1 MAYTTID
8 NPELFFQCKLYAG
21 NDSGQSITLDG
32 SEDMSPNMVWI
43 KDRGGTDPHGLYDS
57 VRGAL
62 KQLRVN
68 LSNEERTLAGSLTSF
83 DSDGF
88 TVGNDD
94 GTNDTGHNFVSW
106 NWKAGTSASGN
117 TSGQGTA
124 KSYSSSSNST
134 SGFSIVKYVGNGTAN
149 HAIPHGC
156 GAAPTMVIVKT
167 TTYSNQ
173 AWPVDCREGND
184 GSGGIMYLNETGTLG
199 SYADSSP
206 FTSVA
211 PTSSVFSVGSPGNTN
226 LNDETYIAYCFAEK
240 SGYSSIRQYIG
251 NGNADGTF
259 VYTGFKPAMV
269 IIKRG
274 DTGSSDWV
282 IIDNKRDSFNV
293 VNTKLFSSNSDGDV
307 TSQNACDFV
316 SNGFKLKDDA
326 TNAFATNISGSKYIY
341 IAFAENPFVTSSGVP
356 ATAR

>member
-1 MAYTTID
+1 MAYTTVDKSSDYFETII
-8 NPELFFQCKLYAG
+8 YTG
-21 NDSGQSITLDG
+21 NGSSLEVNGLDF
-32 SEDMSPNMVWI
+32 SPGWVWI
-43 KDRGGTDPHGLYDS
+43 KKRSNAANSMVYDS
-57 VRGAL
+57 VRGIKKHLHTNTKDTEVSEADDDIGL
-62 KQLRVN
+62 N
-68 LSNEERTLAGSLTSF
+68 SF

-88 TVGNDD
+88 TVKVNGN
-94 GTNDTGHNFVSW
+94 TNTNTHTFASW
-106 NWKAGTSASGN
+106 NWKAGTAASGN
-117 TSGQGTA
+117 TSGSGTA
-124 KSYSSSSNST
+124 KTFSSSSSST
-134 SGFSIVKYVGNGTAN
+134 AGFSVVKYVGNGTAN

-156 GAAPTMVIVKT
+156 GTAPKMIIVKT
-167 TTYSNQ
+167 TTKSNQ
-173 AWPVDCREGND
+173 AWPVDCRQGND
-184 GSGGIMYLNETGTLG
+184 GAGGIMYLDETGTLG
-199 SYADSSP
+199 GYGDSNP

-226 LNDETYIAYCFAEK
+226 VNDDTYIAYCFAEK
-240 SGYSSIRQYIG
+240 KGYSSIRQYTG
-251 NGNADGTF
+251 NGNANGTF

-316 SNGFKLKDDA
+316 SNGFKLRDSA

-341 IAFAENPFVTSSGVP
+341 LAFAENPFVTSTGIP